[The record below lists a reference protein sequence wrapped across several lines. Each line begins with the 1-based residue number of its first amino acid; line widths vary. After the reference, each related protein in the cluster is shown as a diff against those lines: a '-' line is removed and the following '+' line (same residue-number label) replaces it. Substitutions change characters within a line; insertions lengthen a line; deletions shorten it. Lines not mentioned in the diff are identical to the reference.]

1 MTMLQKV
8 LIVEDHALIRAGLRS
23 LLDGYLVVAEAGD
36 ARTAY
41 QLADEH
47 RPDMAIVDMALPGE
61 DGIAATREL
70 RRRLP
75 EIKVLILSSFL
86 REDLVVNALDAGA
99 IGYALKEQDPATTRQ
114 AVDVVARGGN
124 YLSPRISATTIEEHL
139 RMKRRGGFT
148 GPVDRLSPRER
159 EIFDLQVRGF
169 NNDQIARELFISPK
183 TVETHRAHIFRKLR
197 VHSMPEMIRLAATHG
212 LVPPM
217 SSQPQLR

>member
-1 MTMLQKV
+1 MLQKV
-8 LIVEDHALIRAGLRS
+8 LLVDDHALIRAGLKS
-23 LLDGYLVVAEAGD
+23 LLVGFEVVAEASD

-41 QLADEH
+41 RLADEY
-47 RPDMAIVDMALPGE
+47 RPDIAIVDMALPGE

-75 EIKVLILSSFL
+75 ELKVLILSSFL
-86 REDLVVNALDAGA
+86 REDLVVNALEAGA
-99 IGYALKEQDPATTRQ
+99 LGYALKEQDPEEIRHAI
-114 AVDVVARGGN
+114 DIVARGGN
-124 YLSPRISATTIEEHL
+124 YLSPRIPAATIDEHL

-148 GPVDRLSPRER
+148 GPIDRLSPRER

-169 NNDQIARELFISPK
+169 NNEQIARELFISPK

-217 SSQPQLR
+217 TTQPQLR